1 MKKILVMSALVA
13 FSAAFVAC
21 SSNDDLVQQKP
32 EVPEEPVVGYPM
44 HVSVADTR
52 GTDLTTA
59 TLPGFTMY
67 SAMKTPEEKTNS
79 ENATQWPAGVAFT
92 NNNGN
97 CSKVGLED
105 IDFPDTENTYTFYAI
120 SDPDNLAV
128 DGESHPMKPTVT
140 AGAVSFDYVL
150 PTDYTTYEAGEGKTG
165 KAEYITGGQKDLLVA
180 TATGNGNEGEVLL
193 NFTHALSLVKKV
205 YIRANVTRIAALLDM
220 DADALTEAY
229 EYKVGESLSIC
240 DVKTAGTYTF
250 GSGWSNQATLGEF
263 NIPMT
268 ASAFHPFDDEW
279 YEIPLTAGD
288 NGLYLLPQMF
298 NGNMEDNG
306 DGTFTLTGAYIKVG
320 LQVFTKSS
328 TYDGVDDFS
337 GEYYIHHWSPS
348 GSSAPGTTDSD
359 DDSLGTSEQ
368 EGQGFR
374 PFCVPLTFEILP
386 NKSYA
391 IRLDLTRGC
400 YISGDDDVTLYPL
413 FEGMTVDLN

>member
-1 MKKILVMSALVA
+1 MKKLLVLSALAAV
-13 FSAAFVAC
+13 STAFVAC
-21 SSNDDLVQQKP
+21 SSNDDLVQQAP
-32 EVPEEPVVGYPM
+32 VVPEEILGYPM
-44 HVSVADTR
+44 HVTVADTR

-67 SAMKTPEEKTNS
+67 SAMQKGSLTNWQS
-79 ENATQWPAGVAFT
+79 GIAFT
-92 NNNGN
+92 NDNGN
-97 CSKVGLED
+97 CSKVGLVD
-105 IDFPDTENTYTFYAI
+105 TDFPDKTTNYTFYAV
-120 SDPDNLAV
+120 SDPDNFAI
-128 DGESHPMKPTVT
+128 DGNLHPLKPTV
-140 AGAVSFDYVL
+140 GEENVSFGYAV

-180 TATGNGNEGEVLL
+180 SAIGNGADGEVTL

-229 EYKVGESLSIC
+229 EYKVGESMSIC

-250 GSGWSNQATLGEF
+250 GSGWSDQNALGEF
-263 NIPMT
+263 NIPIT
-268 ASAFHPFDDEW
+268 ASAFHPFDNEW

-288 NGLYLLPQMF
+288 NGLYLLPQTF
-298 NGNMEDNG
+298 NGDMVDNG

-328 TYDGVDDFS
+328 TYDGVEDFS
-337 GEYYIHHWSPS
+337 GEYYIHQWSPS
-348 GSSAPGTTDSD
+348 GSSAGGTTDSD
-359 DDSLGTSEQ
+359 DDSV
-368 EGQGFR
+368 GQGFR

-400 YISGDDDVTLYPL
+400 YISAEDDVTLYAL
-413 FEGMTVDLN
+413 FDGMTVEIN

>member
-1 MKKILVMSALVA
+1 MKKILVMSAFMA

-44 HVSVADTR
+44 HVTVADTR

-67 SAMKTPEEKTNS
+67 SKMQKGGSSAWQT
-79 ENATQWPAGVAFT
+79 GVAFT

-97 CSKVGLED
+97 CSKVTMVD
-105 IDFPDTENTYTFYAI
+105 TDFPDQENTYTFYAI
-120 SDPDNLAV
+120 NDLDNLAV
-128 DGESHPMKPTVT
+128 DAQSHPMKPTVT
-140 AGAVSFDYVL
+140 EDEVSFGYVL
-150 PTDYTTYEAGEGKTG
+150 PTDYTTYETGQEGKAG
-165 KAEYITGGQKDLLVA
+165 YITGGQKDLLVA
-180 TATGNGNEGEVLL
+180 TATGNGTDGEVSL

-205 YIRANVTRIAALLDM
+205 YIRANVTRIAALLGM
-220 DADALTEAY
+220 DAPELTAAY
-229 EYKVGESLSIC
+229 EYRVGNSLSIC

-250 GSGWSNQATLGEF
+250 GSGWSDQKTLGEF

-268 ASAFHPFDDEW
+268 ASSFHPFDDEW

-306 DGTFTLTGAYIKVG
+306 DGTYTLTGSYIKVG
-320 LQVFTKSS
+320 LQIYDMDSS
-328 TYDGVDDFS
+328 
-337 GEYYIHHWSPS
+337 EYYLHQWSPS
-348 GSSAPGTTDSD
+348 GSSAAGTTDSD

-368 EGQGFR
+368 TGQGFR
-374 PFCVPLTFEILP
+374 PFCVPLTFTILP

-400 YISGDDDVTLYPL
+400 YLSAEDDTTLYPL
-413 FEGMTVDLN
+413 FDGMTVDIN